1 MADLNVQRRKL
12 SDDMFVGQT
21 RNLIEILVATGH
33 QEEAEKIH
41 TNAMS
46 LIDDRRLASA
56 VTDAEKKIA
65 GAAKV
70 AGRSRE
76 TEGR

>member
-1 MADLNVQRRKL
+1 
-12 SDDMFVGQT
+12 
-21 RNLIEILVATGH
+21 
-33 QEEAEKIH
+33 
-41 TNAMS
+41 MS